1 MNLFDKVPSP
11 KAPKIL
17 QLLQD
22 FSNDPRQGKIDLGIG
37 VYKDETGITPVLE
50 TVKAAEKILV
60 SEQKTKAYIGLAGDP
75 IFCDLASNLVQWSKI
90 LLRFLISNVFGFSG

>member
-60 SEQKTKAYIGLAGDP
+60 SEQKTKAYIG
-75 IFCDLASNLVQWSKI
+75 
-90 LLRFLISNVFGFSG
+90 

>member
-22 FSNDPRQGKIDLGIG
+22 FSNDPRQEKIDLGIG
-37 VYKDETGITPVLE
+37 VYKFLYFFRIYFSRHYIIEFN
-50 TVKAAEKILV
+50 TV
-60 SEQKTKAYIGLAGDP
+60 
-75 IFCDLASNLVQWSKI
+75 FN
-90 LLRFLISNVFGFSG
+90 